1 MSCVDNEAAFAAL
14 TKNPAENRA
23 ALMPVQ
29 PFWSAA
35 AHYDIAIRIERAP
48 TRLNPADLP
57 SRWQELPFAPEPN
70 REFAT
75 LEDIFACCDL
85 SRVLQRTQCKFPEL
99 FKAYFPSS
107 LRMGRAGLKQAT
119 CDDCQLKEWAAPRS
133 YDGRQRGMEEIGRL
147 IESGPTRDQEG
158 ANADRDYA
166 RWHLRK
172 IMALLGALALT
183 DEQLLIA
190 STRVAAERQVARG
203 YDLSFL
209 EADILKFLTCL
220 FWRQGGPPCSISF
233 LALAAAYSV
242 VKSACSTVT

>member
-1 MSCVDNEAAFAAL
+1 MSCAAL
-14 TKNPAENRA
+14 TKNPAENRV
-23 ALMPVQ
+23 ALMLVH

-99 FKAYFPSS
+99 SKAYFSSS
-107 LRMGRAGLKQAT
+107 LRMGRAGLKEAT

-133 YDGRQRGMEEIGRL
+133 YDGRQRAMEEIGKL
-147 IESGPTRDQEG
+147 IEAVPTRDQDG
-158 ANADRDYA
+158 ADADRDYA
-166 RWHLRK
+166 RRHLRK
-172 IMALLGALALT
+172 IVALLGAFAFA

-190 STRVAAERQVARG
+190 STRELMENHG
-203 YDLSFL
+203 SPESF
-209 EADILKFLTCL
+209 CL
-220 FWRQGGPPCSISF
+220 
-233 LALAAAYSV
+233 L
-242 VKSACSTVT
+242 